1 VAAVRIAC
9 LIFARWR
16 QENFFRYMRERHG
29 LDQLLG
35 YAHGEANGD
44 RLVANPEWK
53 KIDRELKARRQELI
67 ALRAELGHAVLDDLR
82 DSGRTAHGLKIAQ
95 KGSVG
100 RLRELEGQNRGAAA
114 DPRSTTQQIP
124 LAKAGARQAML
135 VEQKQI
141 IDRVKVTAYNA
152 EEWLLDLL
160 LRHYPNPTTC
170 AT

>member
-67 ALRAELGHAVLDDLR
+67 ALRAELGQAVLDDLR

-100 RLRELEGQNRGAAA
+100 RLREREGQIEELLQTRAALPSRSPWRKPVPARRCWWNRS
-114 DPRSTTQQIP
+114 RSSTASKSPPTTQRS
-124 LAKAGARQAML
+124 GCS
-135 VEQKQI
+135 
-141 IDRVKVTAYNA
+141 TS
-152 EEWLLDLL
+152 
-160 LRHYPNPTTC
+160 C
-170 AT
+170 